1 MSKGHHG
8 ASHEEKHNHHP
19 RRYLRYM
26 YCVHTE
32 EANLRLARA
41 RPLFLREITVAT
53 QVYSPRH

>member
-1 MSKGHHG
+1 
-8 ASHEEKHNHHP
+8 
-19 RRYLRYM
+19 M

-53 QVYSPRH
+53 QDYSPRHCDIYLRDKTPDE